1 MGTLD
6 NLLSIVQDAIAG
18 APLDAGFGK
27 AMEAALVKG
36 HTAAYLAAA
45 AERAGVKVDSGLFK
59 GLSKAERAD
68 IKAAVKEQLDY
79 LKGFIAAKEDM
90 SEAAIKAR
98 AAIYAGSVRATYGRS
113 RYPGLLQYPGDGNT
127 KCLTNCLC
135 SLDERD
141 DGIHWVLAAAENC
154 EDCQAMAAGGPYRV
168 HDQD

>member
-98 AAIYAGSVRATYGRS
+98 AAMYAGSVRATYGRS
-113 RYPGLLQYPGDGNT
+113 RHPGLPFYPTEGSE
-127 KCLTNCLC
+127 CMTNCRC
-135 SLDERD
+135 SWQD
-141 DGIHWVLAAAENC
+141 DGGGSYSWVLDAKESCPTCLERAADN
-154 EDCQAMAAGGPYRV
+154 PYQV
-168 HDQD
+168 G